1 MITNAQRKWK
11 SKCLNFLAF
20 DAIKV
25 FNNENRFTLR
35 FFFLSWQDFLN
46 GFLYSFFSLC
56 LWSLFTMVIT
66 SRVNWKEKNQ
76 KFSCK
81 FIRSKIKYFF
91 SYFSPFLPFWS
102 NSARRNSASARRKKK
117 NFLFMLDVTRYKILL
132 WKRRIYG
139 NLVSRIIR
147 VLWMS
152 LAERKIA
159 KGAGADNIRWENEE
173 NMHKRKLRW
182 KIMTARLR
190 LLT

>member
-1 MITNAQRKWK
+1 
-11 SKCLNFLAF
+11 
-20 DAIKV
+20 
-25 FNNENRFTLR
+25 
-35 FFFLSWQDFLN
+35 
-46 GFLYSFFSLC
+46 
-56 LWSLFTMVIT
+56 
-66 SRVNWKEKNQ
+66 
-76 KFSCK
+76 
-81 FIRSKIKYFF
+81 
-91 SYFSPFLPFWS
+91 
-102 NSARRNSASARRKKK
+102 
-117 NFLFMLDVTRYKILL
+117 MLDVTRYKILL

-159 KGAGADNIRWENEE
+159 KGAGADNIRWENEG